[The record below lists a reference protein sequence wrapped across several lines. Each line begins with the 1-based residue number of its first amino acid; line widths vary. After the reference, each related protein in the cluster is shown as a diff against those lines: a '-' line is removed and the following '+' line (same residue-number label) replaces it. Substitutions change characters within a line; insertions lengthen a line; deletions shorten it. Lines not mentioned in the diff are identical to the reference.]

1 MTGYKRSEGRKYDD
15 WGSRFW
21 AVLLD
26 WEEAIERFQ
35 VGSNPAFRMIS
46 LGLCREGNCSE
57 GVWKSGKDP
66 CLTLVSLVDRV
77 CRTDFLC
84 SEDTAMYG
92 GRGMDEM
99 TIGTL
104 LLVGGKS
111 GVPVSFLS
119 RFQFIST
126 CCLLW
131 VKALLGRPRGKFPL
145 GGQSI
150 TSSFSGRK
158 GRQKTMDQRG
168 CVQQRRREE
177 LEELAWGRRP
187 GRFPLIPLISGGQ
200 ACLFGQ

>member
-99 TIGTL
+99 TLGTL

-131 VKALLGRPRGKFPL
+131 VNALLGRPRGKFPREGRVSL
-145 GGQSI
+145 PLFQTGKADKRQWTREGV
-150 TSSFSGRK
+150 SS
-158 GRQKTMDQRG
+158 
-168 CVQQRRREE
+168 REE
-177 LEELAWGRRP
+177 GRSWRSWPGAGGLEDSL
-187 GRFPLIPLISGGQ
+187 
-200 ACLFGQ
+200 